1 MNWIFPKIKTK
12 NDVPQQVVKIGA
24 EIAELNEVFECYRNL
39 KEEGLA
45 DDNDLLAAVSKSDEE
60 AVDVFHAAETLIRI
74 KFAGREKELDRV
86 IAAVVEKNKKRGY
99 YE

>member
-24 EIAELNEVFECYRNL
+24 EIAELNEVFASYSNL
-39 KEEGLA
+39 IEKGLA
-45 DDNDLLAAVSKSDEE
+45 DGNDLLATVNRSDEE
-60 AVDVFHAAETLIRI
+60 AVDVLHAAETMIRI

-86 IAAVVEKNKKRGY
+86 IAAVVAKNKKRDY